1 MTKNPIPLKK
11 WKSHGNGNSCLSSKS
26 FCNDYHGVVE
36 VATYPTGFF
45 INAEMELA
53 GVIAMSTKLFTLQ
66 ALLDANAFSRYGFGR
81 LYIYNFWIPIPI
93 WWISKDHISGVHE
106 QDLKYKDCTGQSF

>member
-1 MTKNPIPLKK
+1 MKIT
-11 WKSHGNGNSCLSSKS
+11 WQWEFLSL
-26 FCNDYHGVVE
+26 FQIILQWHHGVVE

-66 ALLDANAFSRYGFGR
+66 ALLDANEFSRYGFGR